1 MKMTN
6 SEKRNSKRDRKIRK
20 RYLRVFYRDVQ
31 RSLQRDCPKVKNG
44 DLFGSLEVVLDNP
57 RLLFRT
63 TDKEKLYIAELIGK
77 FIKIKN
83 PELCVNYKVSP
94 AITHWI
100 DLCDDLIRVE
110 TVSLTL
116 YLNSI

>member
-1 MKMTN
+1 MTN

-31 RSLQRDCPKVKNG
+31 RSLRQNCPKAKNG

-63 TDKEKLYIAELIGK
+63 TDREKFYIAELIGK

-83 PELCVNYKVSP
+83 PGLCVNYKVSP
-94 AITHWI
+94 AITSWV
-100 DLCDDLIRVE
+100 DLCNDLIRVE